1 MFPSLVLLSLLS
13 TIPTMP
19 TTSTHLTYELT
30 QSFAHY
36 ELGDREFVP
45 VREQRELFPA
55 MGVFGRGVPKARI
68 FTAP

>member
-1 MFPSLVLLSLLS
+1 
-13 TIPTMP
+13 MP

-55 MGVFGRGVPKARI
+55 MGVFGRGVPKPRTVTI
-68 FTAP
+68 P